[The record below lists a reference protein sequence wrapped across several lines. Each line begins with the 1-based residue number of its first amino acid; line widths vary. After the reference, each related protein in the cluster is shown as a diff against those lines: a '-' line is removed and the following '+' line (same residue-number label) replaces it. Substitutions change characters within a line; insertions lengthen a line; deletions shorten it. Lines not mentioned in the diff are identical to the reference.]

1 VDQPSHDAETVPLAK
16 LCDALA
22 PFAGELFALAGKD
35 AVATQ
40 LHLHWT
46 KLADLGST
54 LCYRITVVTVVRVQ
68 TGLRI
73 ERNLLKVLKGLAE
86 YLDVSLGDLVEGI
99 ALHAFEG
106 KAPFSPETLA
116 KIEQLKDVYGVT
128 LTAADAHQQTERDEP

>member
-1 VDQPSHDAETVPLAK
+1 MVRYHV
-16 LCDALA
+16 
-22 PFAGELFALAGKD
+22 
-35 AVATQ
+35 
-40 LHLHWT
+40 
-46 KLADLGST
+46 
-54 LCYRITVVTVVRVQ
+54 TVVTIERVQ

-86 YLDVSLGDLVEGI
+86 YLDMSLGDLVEGI

-128 LTAADAHQQTERDEP
+128 LTAADAHQLTEGVEP